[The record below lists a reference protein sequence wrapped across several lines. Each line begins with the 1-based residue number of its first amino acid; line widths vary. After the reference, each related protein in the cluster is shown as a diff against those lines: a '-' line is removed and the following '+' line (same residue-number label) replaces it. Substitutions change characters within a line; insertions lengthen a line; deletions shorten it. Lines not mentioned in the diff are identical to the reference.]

1 MGDGARTVHASS
13 TTGSRWCCWPAV
25 QTPRMYAICQRLAG
39 TQRHELLDCL
49 ILGEQHLHAD
59 SLPPQGQDNNND
71 DHDDNDRP
79 DTDIHG

>member
-1 MGDGARTVHASS
+1 
-13 TTGSRWCCWPAV
+13 
-25 QTPRMYAICQRLAG
+25 MYAICERLAD
-39 TQRHELLDCL
+39 TLRHELLDCL

-59 SLPPQGQDNNND
+59 SLPPQGQDDNND